1 MPRTKASR
9 RSAAAK
15 KRMEKRVVAH
25 TDGVMPSS
33 PDKKVLT
40 DAVPVSHS
48 PPEAQDA
55 PSSLTDGVVTLSP
68 DEKVLTDG
76 VMPFPIDKKAGLLPG
91 SNPSSDI
98 TFAFGPQPLPIAF
111 GHKAYKT
118 FEHLHERVPLTVSD
132 KYPEFKMLR
141 GSFHQAH
148 SRFGINNNKQC
159 VANSV
164 TAIMT
169 AKVKNVLTWTVR
181 DLDDVLINGDRLYS
195 SIRKAGRIRD
205 SLGYLYVT
213 DLPTEH
219 TLYDYKFSINCHDE
233 MFCGKFGVTDY
244 GELQHVL
251 MSHDEAIR
259 RVFMQ
264 FDACLFNIK
273 ESTCAIV
280 KEGSLYVLIDSHS
293 RNEHGAYT
301 KISGTSVVAYHA
313 NIDSLLNYIMVLG
326 MSLCAEGTEFEVTGV
341 VVNVTGR
348 STAEE
353 KTQVTELPSP
363 SGSYKI
369 LLHNVEGLTCH
380 VEDLRHDTRYME
392 ADIICVTET
401 WLQPNDCNIDIELSE
416 FTFYSKPRYFSY
428 DTSQEMFADLKDRQH
443 GGVGVYYKQHTG
455 CSIVDLP
462 CINIECLQFIL
473 PQLNTAVAVLYR
485 PPSYNLLNTTVAVL
499 YRPPSYNLVL
509 NVC

>member
-380 VEDLRHDTRYME
+380 VEDLRHDT
-392 ADIICVTET
+392 
-401 WLQPNDCNIDIELSE
+401 
-416 FTFYSKPRYFSY
+416 
-428 DTSQEMFADLKDRQH
+428 SQEMFADLKDRQH
-443 GGVGVYYKQHTG
+443 GGVVHPTSAEYSSGSSVQT
-455 CSIVDLP
+455 SF
-462 CINIECLQFIL
+462 LQS
-473 PQLNTAVAVLYR
+473 AE
-485 PPSYNLLNTTVAVL
+485 YNSGSSVQTSFLQ
-499 YRPPSYNLVL
+499 SG
-509 NVC
+509 NVSK